1 MGFKRWYRDEID
13 VDGETYLDLNH
24 YIHEHEDDAIKLF
37 TDEELKDELQK
48 REAGTSKYEKYLSK
62 LNTYEH
68 LEVTVDVWDVLNEV
82 DNEDLMDEVKQR
94 SLSVAQFVDITK
106 KDLRKVIC
114 QALDINEF
122 YTDEEIFEMLKQI
135 WKIY

>member
-13 VDGETYLDLNH
+13 VDGSLYLDLNH
-24 YIHEHEDDAIKLF
+24 YIHASSDDAIKLF
-37 TDEELKDELQK
+37 TDEELKDELQM

-62 LNTYEH
+62 LNSYEH
-68 LEVTVDVWDVLNEV
+68 LEVTVDVYDVLNEV
-82 DNEDLMDEVKQR
+82 DNEDLMDEVKRR

-114 QALDINEF
+114 QTLGINEF
-122 YTDEEIFEMLKQI
+122 YTDEEIIELIKEV
-135 WKIY
+135 WKVY

>member
-1 MGFKRWYRDEID
+1 
-13 VDGETYLDLNH
+13 
-24 YIHEHEDDAIKLF
+24 
-37 TDEELKDELQK
+37 
-48 REAGTSKYEKYLSK
+48 
-62 LNTYEH
+62 

-82 DNEDLMDEVKQR
+82 DNEELMDEVKQR

-114 QALDINEF
+114 QTLDINEF

>member
-13 VDGETYLDLNH
+13 VDGGLYLDLNH
-24 YIHEHEDDAIKLF
+24 YIHEYEDDAIKLF

-82 DNEDLMDEVKQR
+82 DNEELMDEVKQR

-114 QALDINEF
+114 QTLDINEF

>member
-13 VDGETYLDLNH
+13 VDGETYLDLNQ
-24 YIHEHEDDAIKLF
+24 YIHEHGDDAIKLF

-48 REAGTSKYEKYLSK
+48 RDAGTSKYEKYLSK

>member
-1 MGFKRWYRDEID
+1 M
-13 VDGETYLDLNH
+13 
-24 YIHEHEDDAIKLF
+24 
-37 TDEELKDELQK
+37 
-48 REAGTSKYEKYLSK
+48 
-62 LNTYEH
+62 
-68 LEVTVDVWDVLNEV
+68 EVTVDVWDVLNEV
-82 DNEDLMDEVKQR
+82 DNEELMDEVKRR

>member
-13 VDGETYLDLNH
+13 VDGDVYLDLNH
-24 YIHEHEDDAIKLF
+24 YIHKYSDDAIKLF
-37 TDEELKDELQK
+37 TDEELKDELK
-48 REAGTSKYEKYLSK
+48 MRETGTSKYEKYLSK
-62 LNTYEH
+62 LNPYEN

-82 DNEDLMDEVKQR
+82 DNEDLMDEVKRR
-94 SLSVAQFVDITK
+94 SLSVAPFVDITK
-106 KDLRKVIC
+106 KDLRKSIC
-114 QALDINEF
+114 QALNINEF

>member
-13 VDGETYLDLNH
+13 VDGGLYLDLNH
-24 YIHEHEDDAIKLF
+24 YIHEYGDDAIKLF

-68 LEVTVDVWDVLNEV
+68 LEVTVDVWDVLHEV
-82 DNEDLMDEVKQR
+82 DNEDLMDEVKRR
-94 SLSVAQFVDITK
+94 SLSVVEFVDITK
-106 KDLRKVIC
+106 KDLRQVIC

>member
-13 VDGETYLDLNH
+13 VDGEVYLDLNH
-24 YIHEHEDDAIKLF
+24 YIHKYGDDAIKLF
-37 TDEELKDELQK
+37 TDEELKDELRM
-48 REAGTSKYEKYLSK
+48 REEGTSKYEKYLSK
-62 LNTYEH
+62 LNPYEH
-68 LEVTVDVWDVLNEV
+68 LEVTVDVCDVLNEV
-82 DNEDLMDEVKQR
+82 DNEDLMDEVKRR
-94 SLSVAQFVDITK
+94 SLSIAQFVDITK

-114 QALDINEF
+114 QTLDINEF